1 MFEMQSD
8 ELKTALANYIASLET
23 SAVRTRRAEDR
34 VRYEQHLA
42 SAAIMFATIEKQRS
56 IDKIKDVVASERRS
70 YGWDYLSGPEGK
82 AAESAFDAF
91 AKLGETAT

>member
-1 MFEMQSD
+1 MMKTD
-8 ELKTALANYIASLET
+8 ELKSVLADYIASLET
-23 SAVRTRRAEDR
+23 SAARTRRGEDR

-42 SAAIMFATIEKQRS
+42 SAALLFAAIEKQRS
-56 IDKIKDVVASERRS
+56 IDKIKEVVASERRS

-91 AKLGETAT
+91 AKLVETAT